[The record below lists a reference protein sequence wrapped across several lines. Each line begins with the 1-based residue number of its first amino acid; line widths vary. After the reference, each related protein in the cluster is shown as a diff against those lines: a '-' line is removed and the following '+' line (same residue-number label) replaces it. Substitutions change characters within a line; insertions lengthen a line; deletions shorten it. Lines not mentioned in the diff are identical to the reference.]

1 MRFQFV
7 YITEGLTLMQQSR
20 GGIGQSA
27 ANPIKKGCRN
37 ELQQPPDYIRITY
50 CLRNCESSLRSFI
63 SPRAV

>member
-1 MRFQFV
+1 
-7 YITEGLTLMQQSR
+7 MQQSR